1 MNNSPA
7 TARHPW
13 RYLSA
18 LLAALAILVAGTGAT
33 PAQAAGQTLTQ
44 FYNDTSIPEVYFTI
58 PTASA
63 TALNSNDPLLRT
75 TYTAAQV
82 QFVTSDAQRSPLIN
96 IGLKLKGS
104 TSLDKLSGRASFKIK
119 FNWSTNK
126 GQRFLGLKHMT
137 LNAMTQDTSMIHE
150 ATSYRLYNLMGVPA
164 PKTGYAKV
172 FVNGKYK
179 ALYLNVETY
188 DDVFLS
194 KRFADVTQHLYEGA
208 AFKDFKP
215 GNDDGAA
222 DTGAFPA
229 REGWTTT
236 PTKQDLTA
244 AIKTANMTT
253 GASWWSAMNRSFDR
267 KKLIML
273 FAVDNF
279 TGGWDSY
286 SGAII
291 NNYFARSNSS
301 NKFTLMPWGTD
312 QTFGENRATAEL
324 EDDYFFAVDA
334 KTAPFPWIGNKEFKG
349 ATSLPRGILFQKC
362 LTYAPCKTEYLN
374 NLKAV
379 LAKWTSAKMS
389 DYMTTTAK
397 RTTAYR
403 TEAQF
408 FEQVRSTTWVRK
420 QITKVQAVLKKNGI
434 K

>member
-1 MNNSPA
+1 MSNLPA
-7 TARHPW
+7 NAHPHW
-13 RYLSA
+13 RNIWVIF
-18 LLAALAILVAGTGAT
+18 AALAVLVSGAGVS
-33 PAQAAGQTLTQ
+33 PAQAAGQTLAQ
-44 FYNDTSIPEVYFTI
+44 FYNDSSIPEVYFTI

-63 TALNSNDPLLRT
+63 AALNSNDPAVRT
-75 TYTAAQV
+75 SYTAAQV
-82 QFVTSDAQRSPLIN
+82 QFVTSDGQRSPLIN

-104 TSLDKLSGRASFKIK
+104 TSLEKLSGRASFKMK
-119 FNWSTNK
+119 FNWSSYK

-150 ATSYRLYNLMGVPA
+150 ATAYRLYNLMGVPA

-179 ALYLNVETY
+179 SLYLNVETY

-194 KRFADVTQHLYEGA
+194 KRFGDATQHLYEGA
-208 AFKDFKP
+208 AFKDFKS
-215 GNDDGAA
+215 GNDDGGE
-222 DTGAFPA
+222 DTGAFQV
-229 REGWTTT
+229 REGWKTT
-236 PTKQDLTA
+236 PVKADLTA
-244 AIKTANMTT
+244 AIKTATMTT
-253 GASWWSAMNRSFDR
+253 GDAWWSAMNRSFDR

-286 SGAII
+286 SGPII
-291 NNYFARSNSS
+291 NNYFVRSNSA
-301 NKFTLMPWGTD
+301 NKMTIMPWGTD
-312 QTFGENRATAEL
+312 QTFGENRATAEP
-324 EDDYFFAVDA
+324 EDDYFFAVDT
-334 KTAPFPWIGNKEFKG
+334 KTAPFPWISNKEFKG

-362 LTYAPCKTEYLN
+362 LTYKPCKTEYLN

-379 LAKWTSAKMS
+379 VAKWNSSKLG
-389 DYMTTTAK
+389 DYMSATAK
-397 RTTAYR
+397 RTAAYR

-408 FEQVRSTTWVRK
+408 FEQVRSMSWVRK